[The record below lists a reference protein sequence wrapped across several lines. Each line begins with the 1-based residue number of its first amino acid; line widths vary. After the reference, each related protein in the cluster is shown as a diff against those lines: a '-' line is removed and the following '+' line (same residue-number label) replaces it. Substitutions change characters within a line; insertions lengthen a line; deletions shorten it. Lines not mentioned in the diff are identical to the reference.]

1 MYIYRLDD
9 GLCSISFI
17 SVSMSILGTEIHIEH
32 IDGYTVLAHNPK
44 LDVMC
49 EKIKEAIEKKKK
61 LVGVHLSP
69 FEISHTKEAKFKK
82 QCAKYFERNFKVLAK
97 DNPLIIPWKLP
108 EDHMGIEGI
117 MDHWCKETNRSSA
130 IKGLVLQ
137 SISLSKCLNLYGFT
151 DETLRDYLHS
161 ENFSEAP
168 IIVVYNPHEKVI
180 LLIRKAK
187 SKKLAINMALSLN
200 DVKMFILL
208 FTDELKESGMKIIP
222 LVVTDAN
229 SKSDNPELD
238 CQLCLNHCL
247 SEEEFKTFKSRWKD
261 KSYFQSKSVGNLN
274 KGFGEEFLAKATSLM
289 AAAFIYPNS
298 IPKFTSK
305 PCEEMESLAVLLT
318 RQQME
323 IFYSQDK
330 HIIIKGGFG
339 CGKTIVAAA
348 ILEKISEGLL
358 EHEKLFYICYDSRS
372 ALVNHMIKD
381 KQGGDVAKVIPV
393 LNENGLNLSQIISDI
408 LQEEKNTENVNFV
421 IDEYDSEDLNESEA
435 KMLNHIFAQSLKEA
449 FVFLIIQPIEKERT
463 LNDTQIKGNMFHLLE
478 TMKTHNLTLAMR
490 NSTEIHDLVLATK
503 KILSKEVTVYIHYK
517 DNEVG
522 LEEKN
527 NPAKATENATKE
539 NQKLSR
545 NSPNESTSMQ
555 KDRPAYLEKTPK
567 LGVDEAH
574 AIAGVTMEMSNH
586 KTISRFTYATGDKIG
601 HKISFKKPKLFKL
614 YGSKFEKVLSLIA
627 VFEKLDIRNK
637 EQVVLHLGTVN
648 KEIPSTF
655 QFIFE
660 QHFGM
665 HENLT
670 NNYQEFTA
678 SKKSI
683 LISSFLAFRGLEH
696 PKVTVV
702 VDRDIYFIQHYLV
715 EILARC
721 TLKLSI
727 VVLQDSTTL
736 TKVTQEWETN
746 QLVNQWKTICNKGT
760 QKRDFTV
767 KTQKDDMIINVTFKE
782 EYYELLKNRFEALSN
797 RKNEAKE
804 FSMKSF
810 AKKIIKQKR

>member
-1 MYIYRLDD
+1 
-9 GLCSISFI
+9 
-17 SVSMSILGTEIHIEH
+17 
-32 IDGYTVLAHNPK
+32 
-44 LDVMC
+44 
-49 EKIKEAIEKKKK
+49 
-61 LVGVHLSP
+61 
-69 FEISHTKEAKFKK
+69 
-82 QCAKYFERNFKVLAK
+82 
-97 DNPLIIPWKLP
+97 
-108 EDHMGIEGI
+108 
-117 MDHWCKETNRSSA
+117 
-130 IKGLVLQ
+130 
-137 SISLSKCLNLYGFT
+137 
-151 DETLRDYLHS
+151 
-161 ENFSEAP
+161 
-168 IIVVYNPHEKVI
+168 
-180 LLIRKAK
+180 
-187 SKKLAINMALSLN
+187 
-200 DVKMFILL
+200 
-208 FTDELKESGMKIIP
+208 
-222 LVVTDAN
+222 
-229 SKSDNPELD
+229 
-238 CQLCLNHCL
+238 
-247 SEEEFKTFKSRWKD
+247 
-261 KSYFQSKSVGNLN
+261 
-274 KGFGEEFLAKATSLM
+274 
-289 AAAFIYPNS
+289 
-298 IPKFTSK
+298 
-305 PCEEMESLAVLLT
+305 
-318 RQQME
+318 
-323 IFYSQDK
+323 
-330 HIIIKGGFG
+330 
-339 CGKTIVAAA
+339 
-348 ILEKISEGLL
+348 
-358 EHEKLFYICYDSRS
+358 
-372 ALVNHMIKD
+372 
-381 KQGGDVAKVIPV
+381 
-393 LNENGLNLSQIISDI
+393 
-408 LQEEKNTENVNFV
+408 
-421 IDEYDSEDLNESEA
+421 
-435 KMLNHIFAQSLKEA
+435 
-449 FVFLIIQPIEKERT
+449 
-463 LNDTQIKGNMFHLLE
+463 MFHLLE

-527 NPAKATENATKE
+527 NPAEPTENATKE

-567 LGVDEAH
+567 LGIDEAH

-586 KTISRFTYATGDKIG
+586 KTISRFTYAMGDKIG
-601 HKISFKKPKLFKL
+601 HKISFKKPKLFRL
-614 YGSKFEKVLSLIA
+614 YGSKFEKSLSLIA

-637 EQVVLHLGTVN
+637 EQVVLHLDTVN

-670 NNYQEFTA
+670 NDYQEFTA

-683 LISSFLAFRGLEH
+683 LVSSFLAFRGLEH

-727 VVLQDSTTL
+727 VVLQDSASL

-797 RKNEAKE
+797 SKNEAKE

-810 AKKIIKQKR
+810 AKKIIKKKR